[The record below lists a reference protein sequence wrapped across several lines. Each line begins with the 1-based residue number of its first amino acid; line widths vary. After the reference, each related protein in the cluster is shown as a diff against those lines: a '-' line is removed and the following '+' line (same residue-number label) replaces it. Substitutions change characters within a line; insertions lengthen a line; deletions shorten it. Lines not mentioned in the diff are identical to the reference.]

1 MSGYRKTAVNKKNQ
15 KKNELTE
22 EQKAEIR
29 EAFDLFDTDGTGT
42 INIKELK
49 VRFIGVMGPNKIYIL
64 RWPWEHLDSSRKR
77 KNWKYSYKKLMLI
90 PTDQSIST
98 IFSK

>member
-49 VRFIGVMGPNKIYIL
+49 VSLRGVMGPNKRYIL
-64 RWPWEHLDSSRKR
+64 R
-77 KNWKYSYKKLMLI
+77 
-90 PTDQSIST
+90 
-98 IFSK
+98 

>member
-49 VRFIGVMGPNKIYIL
+49 VSFRSVMSPNKTYIL
-64 RWPWEHLDSSRKR
+64 RWP
-77 KNWKYSYKKLMLI
+77 
-90 PTDQSIST
+90 
-98 IFSK
+98 

>member
-1 MSGYRKTAVNKKNQ
+1 MSAYRKTVNTKRNA

-49 VRFIGVMGPNKIYIL
+49 VLPLPSLPI
-64 RWPWEHLDSSRKR
+64 
-77 KNWKYSYKKLMLI
+77 
-90 PTDQSIST
+90 
-98 IFSK
+98 

>member
-49 VRFIGVMGPNKIYIL
+49 VKVLFPNPL
-64 RWPWEHLDSSRKR
+64 
-77 KNWKYSYKKLMLI
+77 
-90 PTDQSIST
+90 
-98 IFSK
+98 

>member
-1 MSGYRKTAVNKKNQ
+1 MSGYRKTAANKKNQ

-49 VRFIGVMGPNKIYIL
+49 VGNIIPETHVNLAFKG
-64 RWPWEHLDSSRKR
+64 SSESTWIRAEKR
-77 KNWKYSYKKLMLI
+77 RIKNPHTRS
-90 PTDQSIST
+90 
-98 IFSK
+98 

>member
-1 MSGYRKTAVNKKNQ
+1 MSGYRKTAANKKNQ

-49 VRFIGVMGPNKIYIL
+49 VGDIIL
-64 RWPWEHLDSSRKR
+64 NSPV
-77 KNWKYSYKKLMLI
+77 NLI
-90 PTDQSIST
+90 
-98 IFSK
+98 F

>member
-1 MSGYRKTAVNKKNQ
+1 MSAYRKSAGVKRNN

-49 VRFIGVMGPNKIYIL
+49 VQFAYYLYIAY
-64 RWPWEHLDSSRKR
+64 
-77 KNWKYSYKKLMLI
+77 YS
-90 PTDQSIST
+90 PA
-98 IFSK
+98 

>member
-1 MSGYRKTAVNKKNQ
+1 MSAYRRTTAGKKTA
-15 KKNELTE
+15 KKNELTD

-49 VRFIGVMGPNKIYIL
+49 VTRFIAKII
-64 RWPWEHLDSSRKR
+64 
-77 KNWKYSYKKLMLI
+77 
-90 PTDQSIST
+90 
-98 IFSK
+98 

>member
-1 MSGYRKTAVNKKNQ
+1 MSAYRRTTAGKKTA
-15 KKNELTE
+15 KKNELTD

-49 VRFIGVMGPNKIYIL
+49 VTRVKSKIIKKNIHEKYRAENCPSFDTLFIVL
-64 RWPWEHLDSSRKR
+64 
-77 KNWKYSYKKLMLI
+77 
-90 PTDQSIST
+90 TST
-98 IFSK
+98 KW

>member
-49 VRFIGVMGPNKIYIL
+49 VNSYSPIPCEPFIL
-64 RWPWEHLDSSRKR
+64 R
-77 KNWKYSYKKLMLI
+77 
-90 PTDQSIST
+90 
-98 IFSK
+98 

>member
-1 MSGYRKTAVNKKNQ
+1 MSAYRKTVNTKRNA

-42 INIKELK
+42 INIKEL
-49 VRFIGVMGPNKIYIL
+49 
-64 RWPWEHLDSSRKR
+64 
-77 KNWKYSYKKLMLI
+77 
-90 PTDQSIST
+90 
-98 IFSK
+98 